1 MFSLYHGSFHSHEIT
16 PSKKW
21 ADDLTAAFGLK
32 RPFFQVAA
40 TVEDPLWPYEA
51 PGATSQL
58 SCVTALAAG
67 ANRDG
72 VVASCSEHSYQYSV
86 CDPVRTAVATL
97 PNLVSITCLPV
108 CVTES

>member
-1 MFSLYHGSFHSHEIT
+1 M
-16 PSKKW
+16 
-21 ADDLTAAFGLK
+21 
-32 RPFFQVAA
+32 
-40 TVEDPLWPYEA
+40 EDPLWPYDS

-58 SCVTALAAG
+58 GCVSTLAAG

-97 PNLVSITCLPV
+97 PNLVSITQLPFGV
-108 CVTES
+108 ADS